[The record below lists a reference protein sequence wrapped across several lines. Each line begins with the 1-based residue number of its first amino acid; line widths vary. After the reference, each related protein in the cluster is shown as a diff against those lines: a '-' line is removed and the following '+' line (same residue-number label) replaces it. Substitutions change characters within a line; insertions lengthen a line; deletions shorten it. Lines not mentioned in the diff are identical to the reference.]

1 MLVWSVRGGGVEMA
15 RQKMIT
21 EAPHTGWSESKL
33 TRMIERLKRENTE
46 QSLNEARMLE
56 REIRRRRKFKPP
68 E

>member
-1 MLVWSVRGGGVEMA
+1 MA